1 MTDDDDFCAR
11 PLTAPTLDAV
21 ISRRISRRALL
32 KGGLA
37 ASAALAATSPAALMA
52 VEKAA
57 AQPFTFKGVARGVD
71 ENHVVAE
78 GYDARALIRWGDAV
92 LPGAPAFDPS
102 NQSAEAQAR
111 QFGYNNDFVGYIPLP
126 RGSKNSTTACSA

>member
-1 MTDDDDFCAR
+1 MQDDDDFCDR
-11 PLTAPTLDAV
+11 PLASPTLDDV

-37 ASAALAATSPAALMA
+37 ASAAMATVSPTALMA
-52 VEKAA
+52 LEKAA
-57 AQPFTFKGVARGVD
+57 AQPFTFKGLERGVD
-71 ENHVVAE
+71 ETHHVAE
-78 GYDARALIRWGDAV
+78 GYDARVLIRWGDAV

-111 QFGYNNDFVGYIPLP
+111 HRTG
-126 RGSKNSTTACSA
+126 RTTACCA